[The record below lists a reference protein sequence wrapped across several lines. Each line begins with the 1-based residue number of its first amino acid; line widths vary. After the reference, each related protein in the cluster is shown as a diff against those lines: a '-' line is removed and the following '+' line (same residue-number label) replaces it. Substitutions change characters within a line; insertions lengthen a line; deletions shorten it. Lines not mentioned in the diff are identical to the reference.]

1 MLTSPLVHGTLMK
14 IVVPQRCRLLDQVK
28 SRESWGPD
36 RIRAY
41 QEEKLREMIRYCW
54 EHVPF
59 YRRYWAGAISSP
71 DEIQVIE
78 DLQKLPVVTR
88 QVFRDNVQDMLTTD
102 KSVEYSEART
112 GGSTASPII
121 YQTNKLDD
129 EYGWAQL
136 YQGWTWAGWNVGE
149 PFLVVGGESVGA
161 GLGDN
166 RNWKDWVINRWVTS
180 GSNITLERTRH
191 LVESPEF
198 NEIRFI
204 YGYPN
209 SIREL
214 CERMVELGARPPRI
228 KGVVCTAEV
237 MLPEVRARIS
247 EVLGGVPVLD
257 QWGLGDGAQHGCES
271 RMNDGLH
278 VSWHRGILEI
288 LDDDDRQLTGLNESG
303 RGVATSLLNT
313 ATPFVRYDTG
323 DQLHWKSFEP
333 SLSGVAWPRI
343 GPVEGR
349 TGDVIHLPSGRS
361 IPMPGLTLV
370 MRWLEGLRQYQFI
383 QTGPASVTVRLDRGP
398 TFSENEEGTIAF
410 LNQRI
415 AEDVNWT
422 IVWDVP
428 ELTRNGKLLVI
439 RNDWLRGLGLSR
451 PPRT

>member
-1 MLTSPLVHGTLMK
+1 M
-14 IVVPQRCRLLDQVK
+14 
-28 SRESWGPD
+28 
-36 RIRAY
+36 
-41 QEEKLREMIRYCW
+41 
-54 EHVPF
+54 
-59 YRRYWAGAISSP
+59 
-71 DEIQVIE
+71 IE

-288 LDDDDRQLTGLNESG
+288 LDDDDRQQTGLNESG